1 MKIKVK
7 LFEGAKPFKSIDK
20 GDWIDLQSNTTITL
34 SKTGGHYAKLIPLGI
49 AMQLPKGY
57 EAEIRSRSSTYKHWG
72 IILSN
77 CVGTIDNSYGGDKDQ
92 WMASV
97 IPFQNS
103 IIKKGDR
110 IVQFRIV
117 LSQKATIWQ
126 KIKWLFSTKI
136 KFEYVEKLNNNSRGG
151 FGSTGKQ

>member
-7 LFEGAKPFKSIDK
+7 LFEGANPFKSIDK
-20 GDWIDLQSNTTITL
+20 GDWIDLQSNITITL
-34 SKTGGHYAKLIPLGI
+34 AKAGGHYAELIPLGI
-49 AMQLPKGY
+49 AMHLPKGY

-72 IILSN
+72 FILSN
-77 CVGTIDNSYGGDKDQ
+77 CVGTIDNSYSGNEDQ
-92 WMASV
+92 WMVSI

-103 IIKKGDR
+103 TIKKGDR

-117 LSQKATIWQ
+117 LNQKATIWQ

-136 KFEYVEKLNNNSRGG
+136 KFEYVEELNNNNRGG
-151 FGSTGKQ
+151 FGSTGKH